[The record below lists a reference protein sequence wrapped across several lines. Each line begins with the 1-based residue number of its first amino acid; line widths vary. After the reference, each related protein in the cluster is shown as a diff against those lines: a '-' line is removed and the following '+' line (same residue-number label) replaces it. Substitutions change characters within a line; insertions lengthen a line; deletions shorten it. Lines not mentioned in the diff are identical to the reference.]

1 LKSDKK
7 LPGVQESNVNL
18 ATGKLNISFD
28 ENEISTQDI
37 QAAVEKAGYKL
48 QRTPS
53 RKPLLSRA

>member
-1 LKSDKK
+1 MTCASCVQTIEKATKK

-37 QAAVEKAGYKL
+37 QAVL
-48 QRTPS
+48 FVI
-53 RKPLLSRA
+53 